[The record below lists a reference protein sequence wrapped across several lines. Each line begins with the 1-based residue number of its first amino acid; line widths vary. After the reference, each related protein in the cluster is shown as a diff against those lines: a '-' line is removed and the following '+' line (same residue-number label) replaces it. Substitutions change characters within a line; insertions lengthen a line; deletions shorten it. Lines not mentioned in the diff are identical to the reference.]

1 MHKHR
6 WRVKLRASVAALI
19 TTGLLVAAVPVAAH
33 PPSVSAAATVAP
45 AVTAPAATAAQVAA
59 ATQVAAAAPTPA
71 EDDQPPRRHEV
82 EWESGGIEFKRNSDF
97 YHREF
102 DHLTREQQWKSNNPL
117 GQEGIPL
124 QAGQACF
131 QPWQYTYTSHS
142 WGVDSDWNREEE
154 PWLEYKAWSLD
165 SYSTTERL
173 TFL

>member
-1 MHKHR
+1 MRKHR

-19 TTGLLVAAVPVAAH
+19 TTGLLVAAVSVAAQ
-33 PPSVSAAATVAP
+33 PPSVSAAATATP
-45 AVTAPAATAAQVAA
+45 AYTAAEVAA
-59 ATQVAAAAPTPA
+59 ATQVAATPLPA
-71 EDDQPPRRHEV
+71 QDDQPPLRHEV
-82 EWESGGIEFKRNSDF
+82 EWEAGGIEFKRNSDF

-102 DHLTREQQWKSNNPL
+102 DHLSRAQQWKSNNPL

-142 WGVDSDWNREEE
+142 WNVDSDWNREEE

-165 SYSTTERL
+165 PYSTTERL